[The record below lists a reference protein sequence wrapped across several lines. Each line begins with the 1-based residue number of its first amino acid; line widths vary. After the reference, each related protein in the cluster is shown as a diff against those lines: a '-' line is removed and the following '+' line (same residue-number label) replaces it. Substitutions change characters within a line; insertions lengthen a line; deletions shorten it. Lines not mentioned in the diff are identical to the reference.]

1 MTDEELLFD
10 LYYNKHNYDNANVLY
25 HKAKIAHPQIKLQ
38 FVKDWLNKQQAKQQ
52 TKTKVGKKQFLPI
65 YSELPYSFQIDL
77 TFFPRYEKQNKGNT
91 VLFTAININTR
102 FAYAYYGKNK
112 DMKTIINFLK
122 EMEKKTIINSISC
135 DSGREFNNTEF
146 IEFCDKEKI
155 TIYFITN
162 DSNKLGII
170 NKFHRTL
177 KNKLT
182 QHFIATDN
190 YNWIEIIDKIIDN
203 YNHTVN
209 RGIGIEPHKVNDA
222 LEHEIIIANREKTEK
237 LQKTIE
243 HFKIGDKVRI
253 INKREVFGDKILPKY
268 SNKVFVVDSVHPNA
282 CEIKFGDT
290 IVRVKNDQ
298 LLKVDFVENPK
309 EDANMKEISRQNR
322 IKNKLNRE
330 KLQPV
335 VLDRE
340 KRLRKPNSKYL

>member
-77 TFFPRYEKQNKGNT
+77 TFFPRYDKQNNGYT

-162 DSNKLGII
+162 DSHKLGII
-170 NKFHRTL
+170 NRFHRTL

-190 YNWIEIIDKIIDN
+190 FNWIGIIDKIIDN

-209 RGIGIEPHKVNDA
+209 RGIGNEPAKITDA
-222 LEHEIIIANREKTEK
+222 IEHEIILKNREKTEK
-237 LQKTIE
+237 LQKKLE

-298 LLKVDFVENPK
+298 LLKVDFVENQK
-309 EDANMKEISRQNR
+309 EDINMNVIAKENK
-322 IKNKLNRE
+322 IKNKINRE

-335 VLDRE
+335 QLDRE
-340 KRLRKPNSKYL
+340 KRLRKPNSRYL

>member
-10 LYYNKHNYDNANVLY
+10 LYYNKHNYDNSNILY
-25 HKAKIAHPQIKLQ
+25 NKAKIAHPQIKLQ

-77 TFFPRYEKQNKGNT
+77 TFFPRYEKQNKGYT

-162 DSNKLGII
+162 DSHKLGII
-170 NKFHRTL
+170 NRFHRTL
-177 KNKLT
+177 KNKLA

-190 YNWIEIIDKIIDN
+190 YNWIGIIDKIIDN

-209 RGIGIEPHKVNDA
+209 RGIGIEPYKVNDA
-222 LEHEIIIANREKTEK
+222 IEHEIIIANREKTEK
-237 LQKTIE
+237 LQEKTE
-243 HFKIGDKVRI
+243 NFKIGDRVRI
-253 INKREVFGDKILPKY
+253 INKREVFGDKNLPKY
-268 SNKVFVVDSVHPNA
+268 SNKVFVVETVHPNA
-282 CEIKFGDT
+282 CEIKSGDT

-298 LLKVDFVENPK
+298 LLKVDVVENQK
-309 EDANMKEISRQNR
+309 EDVNMKEISKQNR
-322 IKNKLNRE
+322 IKNKINRE

-335 VLDRE
+335 QLDRE